1 MALDIIAPDARK
13 KVDELFL
20 YWLSEP
26 STQELLRHELAKVCG
41 LHQPRDLLSPTFN
54 LKPRPTS
61 PTVRSITPPLAP
73 QNNSPVTRSS
83 PKNPK
88 NINLENNNSRNLA
101 RVPEVEIHIEEPEER
116 PGTPPI
122 KTLVESSVEVVKH
135 SSPLLSQVASR
146 VPPILIPK
154 FYFPQ
159 GKPDDSNDKIVEAQ
173 IEKANAVFSQY
184 ENAEISWKK
193 FDIVVKVSANL

>member
-41 LHQPRDLLSPTFN
+41 LHQPRDLISPTFN

-61 PTVRSITPPLAP
+61 PTVRSVTPPLAP
-73 QNNSPVTRSS
+73 QNSSPLARSS
-83 PKNPK
+83 PKGPK
-88 NINLENNNSRNLA
+88 PTNNLENNNSRTLA
-101 RVPEVEIHIEEPEER
+101 QVPEVEIHIEKPEEC
-116 PGTPPI
+116 PVIPPVR
-122 KTLVESSVEVVKH
+122 TLAESSV
-135 SSPLLSQVASR
+135 PVAKPQLPR

-159 GKPDDSNDKIVEAQ
+159 GRPDETDDSRIRTQ
-173 IEKANAVFSQY
+173 IERADALFSQY
-184 ENAEISWKK
+184 PNAEIPWSK
-193 FDIVVKVSANL
+193 FDTVVKVSD